1 MRVREWMVPDPAT
14 CSPEAP
20 LSEVARLMWEHD
32 CGFVPVVEPGTDRVC
47 GVITDRD
54 VCMGAWSKGLPL
66 AQIRVS
72 ESMSK
77 VVHSC
82 RPSDD
87 VDAVH
92 ALMRR
97 EKVRRIPVVEEGGR
111 IAGVVSLND
120 LARRASGATGRSND
134 AERLRVGETLA
145 AICQPRKVLAG
156 AAV

>member
-1 MRVREWMVPDPAT
+1 MQVREWMVPDPVT
-14 CSPEAP
+14 CPPDAP

-32 CGFVPVVEPGTDRVC
+32 CGFIPVAESGTERLC

-54 VCMGAWSKGLPL
+54 VCMGAWTRSIPL
-66 AQIRVS
+66 SHIRAS
-72 ESMSK
+72 ESMSR

-82 RPSDD
+82 RPTDD
-87 VDAVH
+87 VDVVH
-92 ALMRR
+92 TLMRR

-111 IAGVVSLND
+111 IVGVVSLND
-120 LARRASGATGRSND
+120 LARRAFRPPGRSGE

-156 AAV
+156 AGV